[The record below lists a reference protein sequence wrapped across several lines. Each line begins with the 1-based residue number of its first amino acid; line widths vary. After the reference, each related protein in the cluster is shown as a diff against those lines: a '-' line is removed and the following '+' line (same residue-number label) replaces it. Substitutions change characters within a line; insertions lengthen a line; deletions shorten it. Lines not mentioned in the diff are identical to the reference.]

1 MTKRGRRTSVLR
13 RLAQSRFYGCEVCSK
28 NDAFTPLE
36 DVLERCRFS
45 QREIRRLDGDISCPG
60 CESYLNLSDNVA
72 DYSEGDLKRIRR
84 LDRGFRAYLPQLQ
97 ALNEFMQQFPTLALS
112 HPVGQRLFREVTAG
126 MAETLPPKTWL
137 RGAGQKTMTADRFLP
152 NLAEPQRPYRFN
164 HSGQPALYL
173 AAEAETAV
181 VEALQERKANTAK
194 LWIAQIAIEK
204 ELRVLNINAAKTS
217 SLFLEVLLLSSL
229 LRTPR
234 KKPGH
239 FQPQYLLTR
248 LLADIARRKGFDGIL
263 YPSLEYP
270 YTYEVR
276 GTNLVLLNPAYSDFV
291 KLGPFQRHIWKQIS
305 ECPPFDLPQMRLEV
319 KRKKGK

>member
-1 MTKRGRRTSVLR
+1 MPK
-13 RLAQSRFYGCEVCSK
+13 
-28 NDAFTPLE
+28 LE
-36 DVLERCRFS
+36 
-45 QREIRRLDGDISCPG
+45 
-60 CESYLNLSDNVA
+60 
-72 DYSEGDLKRIRR
+72 
-84 LDRGFRAYLPQLQ
+84 

-112 HPVGQRLFREVTAG
+112 HPVGQRLFREVTTG
-126 MAETLPPKTWL
+126 MAETLAPKTWF
-137 RGAGQKTMTADRFLP
+137 RGAGQKAITAERFLP
-152 NLAEPQRPYRFN
+152 NPTEPQRPYRFN

-204 ELRVLNINAAKTS
+204 ELRVLNFNAAKTS

-263 YPSLEYP
+263 
-270 YTYEVR
+270 
-276 GTNLVLLNPAYSDFV
+276 
-291 KLGPFQRHIWKQIS
+291 
-305 ECPPFDLPQMRLEV
+305 
-319 KRKKGK
+319 